1 MIPSQVFSAY
11 PIEDFRA
18 HEAGIRDAMDRVLTG
33 SSYILGPEV
42 SAFESEFADWI
53 GARHAVGVA
62 NGTDAI
68 ELLLRAHGIGP
79 GDQVAVPS
87 HTAVASVSAIQRAG
101 ADPVLVDI
109 DPVSRTIDASTL
121 GAALARED
129 ARNVKAVLAVHLYGH
144 PAPLAP
150 LQALC
155 RTNGLLLLEDCAQA
169 HGAEWEGRRVGALAD
184 GGAFSFY
191 PTKNLGAIGDGGA
204 VCTNDDGIAERLRW
218 LRQYGWAERY
228 VSHVT
233 GINSRLDELQAAL
246 LRVKLRTLDQQLKR
260 RSALARRYEARLG
273 SVGWLQLPAV
283 SENVRHAW
291 HLYVIRTPHR
301 EALFAHLS
309 SAGIPVALHYPA
321 AVHQQPA
328 YCQLPPGSPGLPQT
342 ESLLREIL
350 TLPLHPYL
358 SDEAIDRVCKSVLSF
373 PLP

>member
-11 PIEDFRA
+11 PREDFRA

-42 SAFESEFADWI
+42 STFESEFADWI

-87 HTAVASVSAIQRAG
+87 HTAVASVSAIERAG
-101 ADPVLVDI
+101 AGVVLVDI
-109 DPVSRTIDASTL
+109 DPVSRTIDAATL
-121 GAALARED
+121 GAALDRED
-129 ARNVKAVLAVHLYGH
+129 ARTVKAVLAVHLYGH
-144 PAPLAP
+144 PAPMTS
-150 LQALC
+150 LQAFC
-155 RTNGLLLLEDCAQA
+155 RNNGLLLLEDCAQA
-169 HGAEWEGRRVGALAD
+169 HGAEWEGRRVGVLAD

-204 VCTNDDGIAERLRW
+204 VCTNDDGVAERLRW

-228 VSHVT
+228 VSHVS

-246 LRVKLRTLDQQLKR
+246 LRVKLRTLDQQLER
-260 RSALARRYEARLG
+260 RFVLARRYEERLG
-273 SVGWLQLPAV
+273 EVGWLQLPAV
-283 SENVRHAW
+283 AENARHAW

-309 SAGIPVALHYPA
+309 SADIPVALHYPA

-328 YCQLPPGSPGLPQT
+328 YRHLPPGPPGLPQT

-358 SDEAIDRVCKSVLSF
+358 TDEAIDRVCESILSF
-373 PLP
+373 SLP